1 MRGPRVRYD
10 KEMSYYHLMNRVA
23 GEVGHYPFGDI
34 EKEKLFQIITAVAR
48 FHSIEV
54 MSVCVMGSHWH
65 LVCAAPA
72 DPPSRE
78 EVMANWRATRAPDIP
93 EPDWENPDVVAK
105 LAARM
110 RDISCFV
117 KDFEQRFTRW
127 YNASR
132 PRPRRGGLWAGRF
145 QSVLLDKDTALWDC
159 LTYVEM
165 NPVRAGLVKS
175 PGDYRFSTW
184 GRMVGGG
191 PHPFAANLVRHLRQY
206 LGEQA
211 KPWSDARV
219 VAELAA
225 NMARIAA
232 GERGE
237 DSEAIFAAEAEVRTG
252 REPFL
257 LTVRRRVRYW
267 TDGALIGSEL
277 FVRDMAAKLT
287 DPKRAARRKLAEAR
301 PPGVADGPPILCA
314 YRRLLRL
321 D

>member
-23 GEVGHYPFGDI
+23 GETGDYPFGDI
-34 EKEKLFQIITAVAR
+34 EKERLFQIVTEVAR
-48 FHSIEV
+48 FHSLDLL
-54 MSVCVMGSHWH
+54 SVVVMGNHWH
-65 LVCAAPA
+65 IVCAAPG

-78 EVMANWRATRAPDIP
+78 EVMANWRAARSADVQ
-93 EPDWENPDVVAK
+93 EPDWDNPDVVAK

-117 KDFEQRFTRW
+117 KEFEQRFTRW
-127 YNASR
+127 YNRTR
-132 PRPRRGGLWAGRF
+132 PRVRRGGLWADRF
-145 QSVLLDKDTALWDC
+145 RSVLLDKDTALWEC

-165 NPVRAGLVKS
+165 NPVRAGLAKS

-191 PHPFAANLVRHLRQY
+191 THPFAGNLVRHLRTY

-211 KPWSDARV
+211 KPWSDEWV

-232 GERGE
+232 GEGGE
-237 DSEAIFAAEAEVRTG
+237 DAEAIFAAESQARTG

-257 LTVRRRVRYW
+257 LTVRRRIRYW

-277 FVRDMAAKLT
+277 FVRDMATKLI
-287 DPKRAARRKLAEAR
+287 DPTRAARRALAEAR
-301 PPGVADGPPILCA
+301 PPGVSDGPPTLCA
-314 YRRLLRL
+314 YRRLLSL
-321 D
+321 G